1 MSVCVNLMNLAKL
14 PRIADRE
21 GRTGAYAYGNFV
33 GIGPWYASG
42 QTVIPTSTSQKAQDL
57 SRTVNGTIKPDTFQK
72 GFPCSA
78 DAACPALPA

>member
-1 MSVCVNLMNLAKL
+1 MAVCANLLNLSKL

-21 GRTGAYAYGNFV
+21 GRVGGYAYGNFV

-42 QTVIPTSTSQKAQDL
+42 QTVVPTSSSQKAQDL
-57 SRTVNGTIKPDTFQK
+57 SRTVTGTYKADTFQK

-78 DAACPALPA
+78 SAACPALAA